1 LNNESKRSNGS
12 RMPSLLIADAD
23 REAASRLA
31 QYFSDKGFKITIASG
46 GEEALSLAS
55 SQHPLVAIIDVAL
68 RDMPGDVLANKLKQN
83 QPTIRVLMTTGDYRP
98 ELEVRARQVGILL
111 YAHKP
116 TDCRL
121 LEAVVTKAV
130 EELR

>member
-1 LNNESKRSNGS
+1 MKSESKRSNGS
-12 RMPSLLIADAD
+12 QVASILIADAD

-31 QYFSDKGFKITIASG
+31 RYFSDKGFQITIASA

-68 RDMPGDVLANKLKQN
+68 RDMPGDVLANRLKQN
-83 QPTIRVLMTTGDYRP
+83 QPAIRVLMTTGDYRP

-121 LEAVVTKAV
+121 LEAVVIKAL

>member
-1 LNNESKRSNGS
+1 LKIESKNSNGS
-12 RMPSLLIADAD
+12 QVPSILIADAD

-31 QYFSDKGFKITIASG
+31 RYFLGKGFQITIASA
-46 GEEALSLAS
+46 GEEALNLAS
-55 SQHPLVAIIDVAL
+55 SQHPAVAIIDVAL
-68 RDMPGDVLANKLKQN
+68 RDMPGDVLANKLKQS

-98 ELEVRARQVGILL
+98 EVEVRARQVGILL

-121 LEAVVTKAV
+121 LEAVVTKAL

>member
-1 LNNESKRSNGS
+1 LKKELKSRNGS
-12 RMPSLLIADAD
+12 QEPRILIADAD

-31 QYFSDKGFKITIASG
+31 RYFSDKGFRITIASA
-46 GEEALSLAS
+46 GEEALNLAS
-55 SQHPLVAIIDVAL
+55 SQPPLVAIIDVAL

-83 QPTIRVLMTTGDYRP
+83 QPMIQVLMTTGDYRP
-98 ELEVRARQVGILL
+98 EIEVRARQVGILL

-121 LEAVVTKAV
+121 LEAVVTKAL